1 MGVYTFIDN
10 INNSELFRNIIII
23 IVVILFFINKHIGLN
38 IILALGIA
46 TIIIFYLAE
55 KKEIIKNT
63 EDEQYKTKVETIKPH
78 AEKLQDT
85 PELIDFLFTIQ
96 DFYVFN
102 PLAYEEMIDNLLSFK
117 KLETNIYGEPHFAN
131 QYFQILESKAKNA
144 LNALQSIIFTLP
156 SDKIY
161 TDKFNRAHKRLETIL
176 NNHINQAYDQCTFYF
191 YKNGPSVLTKQINI
205 GPAEYNQYSD
215 KEYTYQ
221 FY

>member
-1 MGVYTFIDN
+1 MGVYTFVEN
-10 INNSELFRNIIII
+10 INNNELFRNIIIV
-23 IVVILFFINKHIGLN
+23 IVVLLFFMGKNIGLN
-38 IILALGIA
+38 IILALVIA
-46 TIIIFYLAE
+46 TIIILYLAE
-55 KKEIIKNT
+55 KKEVIKNT

-78 AEKLQDT
+78 AEILQDT
-85 PELIDFLFTIQ
+85 PELIDFLFSIQ
-96 DFYVFN
+96 DLYVFN

-117 KLETNIYGEPHFAN
+117 KLETNIYNESKFAN

-156 SDKIY
+156 SDKVY

-176 NNHINQAYDQCTFYF
+176 NRHINQAYDQCTFYF
-191 YKNGPSVLTKQINI
+191 YQNGPNVLTKQINI